1 MKINFIPKTLS
12 GKWAVGFAVALVI
25 LTALSLI
32 FAATIGG
39 DPAIIERSPLLTALA
54 NVLSIMFS
62 LAGPLSFFVGLY
74 TIIRYKEWSIWKP
87 LVLLYVLTFLLF
99 MLGEFLFP
107 H

>member
-1 MKINFIPKTLS
+1 MKINFIPKTRS
-12 GKWAVGFAVALVI
+12 GKWAAGFGAALVM

-39 DPAIIERSPLLTALA
+39 DSAVIERSSLLTVLA
-54 NVLSIMFS
+54 NVLSIMFT
-62 LAGPLSFFVGLY
+62 LVGPLSFFVGIY
-74 TIIRYKEWSIWKP
+74 TIIKYKEWSVCKP
-87 LVLLYVLTFLLF
+87 LVLLYVLTIVLF